1 MLSLEHKN
9 LNVLLFN
16 LCNQAPFEHCSR
28 ILNLKMM
35 AEKVING
42 NGNYQKNPLN
52 WVNDLF
58 LLILSDGI
66 HESQLKMKCIA
77 YI

>member
-1 MLSLEHKN
+1 
-9 LNVLLFN
+9 
-16 LCNQAPFEHCSR
+16 
-28 ILNLKMM
+28 MM

-42 NGNYQKNPLN
+42 IINKKNSLN

-66 HESQLKMKCIA
+66 HESQLKMKYIA
-77 YI
+77 

>member
-16 LCNQAPFEHCSR
+16 LRNQAPFVHCSR
-28 ILNLKMM
+28 ILLLKMM

-42 NGNYQKNPLN
+42 NGN
-52 WVNDLF
+52 
-58 LLILSDGI
+58 
-66 HESQLKMKCIA
+66 
-77 YI
+77 

>member
-1 MLSLEHKN
+1 
-9 LNVLLFN
+9 
-16 LCNQAPFEHCSR
+16 
-28 ILNLKMM
+28 M

-66 HESQLKMKCIA
+66 HESQLKMKYIA
-77 YI
+77 